1 MRGWH
6 WFRGRL
12 GRADG
17 LPEGLLR
24 SRRSRLVAGG
34 TATFLLAAAGGALAA
49 AELASPSA
57 PNAATLSNAAARR
70 GVSPSVL
77 PGTLVKAIDG
87 QIDAQVRAGA
97 ISRARASAIEARLD
111 SRQLLP
117 FGLGGERMGPRRGG
131 VALGAAL
138 RTAES
143 YLGLSGAQIRADLGR
158 GQTLAQVAAG
168 QGKSVDGLVSAVVSA
183 AESKLAGAV
192 AAGRLTLSQEATI
205 ESNLRPAITAIVDGT
220 APPAGFGRG
229 SGFFGV
235 VVLRG
240 ELRAAAAYLGLTTAQ
255 VRSDIQSGQT
265 LAQIAAAQGKTA
277 DGLVAAL
284 VAATKARLARAVS
297 AGAMTSAQAQSIEAT
312 LSRQITDIVNGTG
325 PAGGFRPGFGRG
337 FGFGFGRAG
346 NPGFGG
352 AAVPAGGTTTG

>member
-57 PNAATLSNAAARR
+57 PNAAILSNAAAPL
-70 GVSPSVL
+70 GVSHSVL
-77 PGTLVKAIDG
+77 PGALVKAIDG

-111 SRQLLP
+111 SRRLP
-117 FGLGGERMGPRRGG
+117 PFALGGERMGPRRGG

-158 GQTLAQVAAG
+158 GETLAQVAAG

-192 AAGRLTLSQEATI
+192 AAGRLTSSQEATI
-205 ESNLRPAITAIVDGT
+205 EANLRPAIVDGT
-220 APPAGFGRG
+220 ASAAGFGRG
-229 SGFFGV
+229 TGFFGDA
-235 VVLRG
+235 VLRG

-312 LSRQITDIVNGTG
+312 LSRQMTDIVNGTG